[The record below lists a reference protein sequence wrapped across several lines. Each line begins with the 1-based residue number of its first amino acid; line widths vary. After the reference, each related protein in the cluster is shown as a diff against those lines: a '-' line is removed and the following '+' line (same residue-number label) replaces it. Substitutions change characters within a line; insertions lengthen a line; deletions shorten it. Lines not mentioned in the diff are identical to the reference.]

1 MPLQPLQLQQY
12 APLPQSGPQHNFP
25 LASPRRQPRTA
36 SRAMSLA
43 LYIFIAILMLDCAL
57 EMGLLSATVYW
68 LHYRA
73 GKDFIINNPGGGI
86 FSLHGKPA
94 GLLVDQ
100 GHTSNGAAG
109 TAFVAVGLIGIFAF
123 CLRRRARRTANT
135 RPHKFATFMYNFW
148 FTIVILNTLLCLGAL
163 LYTFYLTLTHE
174 HQHMNI
180 VLASGLNNRPYPN
193 YVAYPDLLWTPE
205 NWLTA
210 VLELPLASSGD
221 RTNIQLFL
229 TVQKIWRYNL
239 VPMLILQTV
248 RGVGVNANG
257 EDDLYF
263 SI

>member
-1 MPLQPLQLQQY
+1 
-12 APLPQSGPQHNFP
+12 
-25 LASPRRQPRTA
+25 
-36 SRAMSLA
+36 MSLA

-109 TAFVAVGLIGIFAF
+109 TAFVAVGLIGILAF
-123 CLRRRARRTANT
+123 CLRRRSRRTANT
-135 RPHKFATFMYNFW
+135 RPHKFATFIYNFW

-163 LYTFYLTLTHE
+163 LYTFYLTTT
-174 HQHMNI
+174 HQHQHINI
-180 VLASGLNNRPYPN
+180 
-193 YVAYPDLLWTPE
+193 LWTPE

-239 VPMLILQTV
+239 VPMFVLQTIV
-248 RGVGVNANG
+248 CGLAIVDWRRTRREARGYG
-257 EDDLYF
+257 EYEAEGGKRV
-263 SI
+263 SR